1 MSTNGLNE
9 NDIRHIREIARETMR
24 EELDRELTR
33 TYKQLHKINDELNE
47 GMRNI
52 NEIMRVVETNQH
64 TLHGKSG
71 TNGVV
76 GDLQMIKK
84 YIPWIIGILF
94 AIQIIIN
101 FFD

>member
-1 MSTNGLNE
+1 MTTNGLNE
-9 NDIRHIREIARETMR
+9 NDIRHIREITREMIR

-52 NEIMRVVETNQH
+52 NEIMRIVESNQQ
-64 TLHGKSG
+64 TLYGKSG
-71 TNGVV
+71 KNGVV
-76 GDLQMIKK
+76 GEMHTMKK
-84 YIPWIIGILF
+84 YFPWLIGIMI
-94 AIQIIIN
+94 AAQIIIN

>member
-33 TYKQLHKINDELNE
+33 TYKQLHRINDELNE
-47 GMRNI
+47 GMRNV
-52 NEIMRVVETNQH
+52 NELMRIVESNQQM
-64 TLHGKSG
+64 LYGKSG
-71 TNGVV
+71 RNGLV
-76 GDLQMIKK
+76 GDISTVRKWL
-84 YIPWIIGILF
+84 PWFIGILL
-94 AIQIIIN
+94 ALQIIIN